1 MSKTRYVDIPSTMQ
15 VIGSIYINPSL
26 LDNNK
31 YTFVEED
38 FTEEFHRILFGSI
51 YNLHITGVE
60 NITIDTI
67 DDYLS
72 SREKK
77 YAIFKVNNGREYLTK
92 LKDTTRITGFDY
104 YYNRMKKM
112 TLLRMYNE
120 VAGMDLS
127 YLYDKDNILDV
138 KKKQKQEDWLDNHSL
153 NQIAA
158 EIDKVINKV
167 KYKYV
172 GNSDEAFVHAGAD
185 IDDLIDQLM
194 EYPEIG
200 VPLYGPIINNI
211 TKGARLGKLYLR
223 SAATGVGKTRSMI
236 ADCCNIGCDKLYS
249 NKHQKWMKNGVKEPC
264 VFVTTEQQI
273 DEIQTMMLAFLSGVE
288 QDHIIDNQYLP
299 GELERVREAAALL
312 NSSPIYIKRL
322 PDFSLEDIENTI
334 KFGISEYKAKYFFQ
348 DYIHSSMKILSEVSS
363 KSRVDG
369 LKEYNI
375 LFMIAVRLK
384 DLCVEHD
391 IFIETATQLNAE
403 YRTSSIYDQNL
414 LRGAKS
420 IADKIDFGSIM
431 LYVTLEDRE
440 SLSTLLQNNGLEPP
454 EVKISVY
461 KNRRGKYKDILL
473 WCRANKGI
481 CRIEPI
487 FVTDYLYNIIDI
499 PDLRIKVVEKKE

>member
-1 MSKTRYVDIPSTMQ
+1 M
-15 VIGSIYINPSL
+15 
-26 LDNNK
+26 
-31 YTFVEED
+31 
-38 FTEEFHRILFGSI
+38 
-51 YNLHITGVE
+51 
-60 NITIDTI
+60 
-67 DDYLS
+67 
-72 SREKK
+72 
-77 YAIFKVNNGREYLTK
+77 
-92 LKDTTRITGFDY
+92 
-104 YYNRMKKM
+104 
-112 TLLRMYNE
+112 
-120 VAGMDLS
+120 
-127 YLYDKDNILDV
+127 
-138 KKKQKQEDWLDNHSL
+138 
-153 NQIAA
+153 
-158 EIDKVINKV
+158 
-167 KYKYV
+167 
-172 GNSDEAFVHAGAD
+172 
-185 IDDLIDQLM
+185 
-194 EYPEIG
+194 
-200 VPLYGPIINNI
+200 
-211 TKGARLGKLYLR
+211 
-223 SAATGVGKTRSMI
+223 
-236 ADCCNIGCDKLYS
+236 
-249 NKHQKWMKNGVKEPC
+249 
-264 VFVTTEQQI
+264 
-273 DEIQTMMLAFLSGVE
+273 
-288 QDHIIDNQYLP
+288 P

-431 LYVTLEDRE
+431 LDVTLEDRE